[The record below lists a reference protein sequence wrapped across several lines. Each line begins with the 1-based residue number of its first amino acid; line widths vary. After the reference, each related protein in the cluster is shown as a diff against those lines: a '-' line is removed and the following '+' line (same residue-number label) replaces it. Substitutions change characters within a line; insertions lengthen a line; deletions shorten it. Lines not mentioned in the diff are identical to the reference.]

1 MRRFYFGK
9 LLLAL
14 LISGSAS
21 AQITTELSSAI
32 SVTID
37 SAVVRQGSELAIRWN
52 SVRWQT
58 GSTVTLFVK
67 KIATGHLLGPI
78 SDRLAPNGQLS
89 WVVPVFQARAVSCA
103 RDPTGGCASDMNAGA
118 LYRVVAVLSLKE
130 PPIEGGRLAVAE
142 SDVFLM
148 SGPD

>member
-9 LLLAL
+9 LIFGLG
-14 LISGSAS
+14 IGGSCAF
-21 AQITTELSSAI
+21 AQSTTELLPAI

-37 SAVVRQGSELAIRWN
+37 AAVVRQGSELGIRWN

-58 GSTVTLFVK
+58 GYTVTLFIK
-67 KIATGHLLGPI
+67 KIATGRLLGPI

-89 WVVPVFQARAVSCA
+89 WVPPVFQARAVSCA
-103 RDPTGGCASDMNAGA
+103 RDATGGCASDMNPGTS
-118 LYRVVAVLSLKE
+118 YRLVAVLS
-130 PPIEGGRLAVAE
+130 PPNKDGRLAVAE
-142 SDVFLM
+142 SEVFLM